1 MLSPPVYTHVQLVL
15 VCVHVGFAPINCS
28 TGGVKSCVTLTQ
40 CRTRYVAVTS
50 TTVVQTP
57 LKYVRASLHTPTEVF
72 VAVADTVFDAE
83 KLSDGDLD
91 IDTDEDA
98 ALDPDTEADSE
109 RLIVVEPDSDLEVVS
124 DGETLRLSVG
134 YAVTDA
140 DSDRLVVIEPD
151 SDRLAVTDADS
162 DRLVVIEPDSDR
174 LAVTDADSDR
184 LVVLEPDSDLE
195 VVLDG
200 ETLRLSVGSTEVDA
214 DTLRLVVGDTVS
226 VRSMD
231 AEAVVVGVKLG
242 ETGLFVTDGVGVGD
256 GIISV

>member
-162 DRLVVIEPDSDR
+162 DRLVV
-174 LAVTDADSDR
+174 
-184 LVVLEPDSDLE
+184 LEPDSDLE